1 MFDNIK
7 ENTLSLYTPFTRNP
21 ATAIGCL
28 DYYETS
34 KYYETLK
41 SYILW
46 QWKVWM
52 MQTKLVRALTGRE
65 TTLIA
70 EIGRRDEQ
78 LAEW

>member
-41 SYILW
+41 SYIL
-46 QWKVWM
+46 
-52 MQTKLVRALTGRE
+52 
-65 TTLIA
+65 
-70 EIGRRDEQ
+70 
-78 LAEW
+78 